1 MITTKCVALGQPYLS
16 CSDWPSMKA
25 HHQNDA
31 HDARRQYGC
40 NICGEGGEYETLV
53 LDCPLFKHACIVLDS
68 WEIDH
73 LSAGDVAILRP
84 LSFHTEPKGAASD
97 PSCSV
102 QPEVYEAAE
111 AGKSSA
117 LNHVSAALD
126 ASAPRWDGA
135 EIGGK
140 HVTAQRFDKIARPS
154 ETASSSA
161 AGAEANGDSTMAEV
175 HTVPCQPAH
184 DDSSSSSAFKQH
196 SQASSTASQ
205 PKLPDL
211 EVGIRAEACFSR
223 SSQALSVFC
232 TAHATGD
239 SAHASAA
246 ALTEAAVDAALAE
259 ASRGQ
264 LTVKRSQPCMLT
276 AI

>member
-1 MITTKCVALGQPYLS
+1 
-16 CSDWPSMKA
+16 MKA

-31 HDARRQYGC
+31 LDVRRQYGC

-53 LDCPLFKHACIVLDS
+53 LDCLLFKHACIVLDS

-97 PSCSV
+97 SSCSV
-102 QPEVYEAAE
+102 RPEVYEAAE

-126 ASAPRWDGA
+126 ASGPRWDGA

-140 HVTAQRFDKIARPS
+140 HVTAQRFDKAARPS
-154 ETASSSA
+154 ETASSVQ
-161 AGAEANGDSTMAEV
+161 AEANGASTMAEV

-184 DDSSSSSAFKQH
+184 DDSSSSTAFKQH

-239 SAHASAA
+239 SAHASSA

-264 LTVKRSQPCMLT
+264 LTVKRSQRCVLT
-276 AI
+276 TI